1 MGLRRFSKYLTNNER
16 WPIAAAGDTVRC
28 TAGDEPFTLLLNKP
42 NSDTNPLASDFDRV
56 EVTNGTTAQTIT
68 LYIGIPDN
76 GRGGQESFLFENGF
90 GYQENTLTDSRLT
103 GQVNISGGL
112 STKISGSSTI
122 ANAAATVSTS
132 AGSLVAAGGSRVVLI
147 RPTDGDIY
155 IGSSSSVTTSNGFLV
170 KQNEVFNYTSGA
182 ELFAIA
188 AAAVNL
194 SVFTESYL

>member
-1 MGLRRFSKYLTNNER
+1 MGLRRFSKYLTGSER

-90 GYQENTLTDSRLT
+90 GYQNNTLTDSRLT
-103 GQVNISGGL
+103 GQVNITGGL
-112 STKISGSSTI
+112 STKTSGSSTV
-122 ANAAATVSTS
+122 ANTTATVTGS
-132 AGSLVAAGGSRVVLI
+132 AASLVAAGGSRMVLI
-147 RPTDGDIY
+147 RPTTGDIY
-155 IGSSSSVTTSNGFLV
+155 IGSTSGVTTSNGFLV
-170 KQNEVFNYTSGA
+170 KSGEVFNYTSGD

-188 AAAVNL
+188 GGSTTVL
-194 SVFTESYL
+194 IFTESYT